1 MASIKETLIKYDDFF
16 GEIKVDEV
24 DAQNSL
30 QNYSLHAS
38 LDSSVLDNKM
48 DAALESAQAN

>member
-24 DAQNSL
+24 DTQNSL

-48 DAALESAQAN
+48 DAHMEMQAN

>member
-24 DAQNSL
+24 DAQNNL

-48 DAALESAQAN
+48 DAQLENAAAN